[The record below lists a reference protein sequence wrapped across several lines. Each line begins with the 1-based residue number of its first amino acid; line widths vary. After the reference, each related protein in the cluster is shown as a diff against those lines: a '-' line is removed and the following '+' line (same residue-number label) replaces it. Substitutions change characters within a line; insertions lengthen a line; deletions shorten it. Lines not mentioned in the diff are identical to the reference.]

1 MQSLV
6 THRSRAAGSLICYEG
21 PAGTVAELRDRL
33 ECANGLL
40 ETRPLTGET
49 QKLPMTRVQTLAG
62 ESDLCRTGIEGF
74 DTLIGG
80 GLPRNCFYL
89 LQGDPGSGKTT
100 FALQFLLE
108 GLRRGEPTFYI
119 TLSETKA
126 ELEKVAASHDW
137 PLERIPLLELS
148 AIDSLLR
155 PESQTTVFHPSEVE
169 LNKVTALLLSEVA
182 KHKPVRLVFDSLSEF
197 RLMAETPLRY
207 RRHLLSLKQELTLQ
221 GCTVLL
227 LDDKMDSGRAGPD
240 PHVLSLAHG
249 VFEMEQLSPDYGKA
263 RRRLRIMKVRGV
275 RFREG
280 YHDYVIE
287 TGGLRVFPRLTAA
300 ERRTRFRREPVSS
313 GLGELDELLGGGFD
327 AGSTT
332 LIQGQAGTGKSTLAV
347 QYAAQL
353 AAHGRRSHLFCFD
366 ETVGIVL
373 DRAEKLGL
381 ALPRYVSEGLV
392 AVQQIDPAEISPGE
406 FADRVIR
413 AVDSGSEL
421 IVIDTLNGY
430 LNAMPGERYLTT
442 QLHELS
448 TYLNQRGVLTIFVL
462 THHGILSGEGPL
474 DISYLADTVLNL
486 RFFEVAG
493 SIRTA
498 LSVLKKRSGTH
509 ERTIREFLLEA
520 GRGVRV
526 GAPLSDFQHILSG
539 SPVFVGD
546 SERMLKHA
554 R

>member
-1 MQSLV
+1 MKNAP
-6 THRSRAAGSLICYEG
+6 AAS
-21 PAGTVAELRDRL
+21 
-33 ECANGLL
+33 AN
-40 ETRPLTGET
+40 R
-49 QKLPMTRVQTLAG
+49 
-62 ESDLCRTGIEGF
+62 DLCATGIEGF
-74 DTLIGG
+74 DRLIGG

-108 GLRRGEPTFYI
+108 GLRQGERAFYI
-119 TLSETKA
+119 TLSETRA
-126 ELEKVAASHDW
+126 ELEKVATSHAW
-137 PLERIPLLELS
+137 SLERIPLLELS

-169 LNKVTALLLSEVA
+169 LNKVTGLVLSEVG
-182 KHKPVRLVFDSLSEF
+182 KHEPARLVFDSLSEF

-207 RRHLLSLKQELTLQ
+207 RRQLLSLKQELTLR

-227 LDDKMDSGRAGPD
+227 LDDKMDSNRIGPD
-240 PHVLSLAHG
+240 PHVLSIAHG
-249 VFEMEQLSPDYGKA
+249 VFEMEQLSPDYGKS

-275 RFREG
+275 QFLEG

-300 ERRTRFRREPVSS
+300 EHRTKFRRAPVPS
-313 GLGELDELLGGGFD
+313 GLAELDELLGGGLD

-332 LIQGQAGTGKSTLAV
+332 LIQGQAGTGKSTLSL
-347 QYAAQL
+347 QYATQL
-353 AAHGRRSHLFCFD
+353 ATLGQRSHLFCFD

-381 ALPRYVSEGLV
+381 AFPKYVSEGLI

-413 AVDSGSEL
+413 AVDSGSKL
-421 IVIDTLNGY
+421 VVIDTLNGY

-448 TYLNQRGVLTIFVL
+448 TYLNQRGALTIFVL
-462 THHGILSGEGPL
+462 TQHGILADEVPL

-498 LSVLKKRSGTH
+498 VSVIKKRSGPH
-509 ERTIREFLLEA
+509 ERTIREFMLEP

-526 GAPLSDFQHILSG
+526 GAPLREFQHVLSG
-539 SPVFVGD
+539 SPVFLGD
-546 SERMLKHA
+546 RARMMKHGHDE
-554 R
+554 